1 MRIYSNYLDSE
12 KDAIETEALSCGMS
26 LSCFQKYCTLLYI
39 NIDPYT
45 RNNVL
50 PISALIKDMEKA
62 LSNLPHGTEFII
74 SSLFPPE
81 QWSNLSPSEKRTLAG
96 VLKSKVVR
104 DSTGYTII
112 GHKRGKINH
121 YKKL

>member
-12 KDAIETEALSCGMS
+12 KVAIETEALSCGMS
-26 LSCFQKYCTLLYI
+26 LSCFQKYCTLLYV
-39 NIDPYT
+39 NRDPNM
-45 RNNVL
+45 RNNGS
-50 PISALIKDMEKA
+50 PIPVLIKEMDKA
-62 LSNLPHGTEFII
+62 LVNLPNGTEFII

-96 VLKSKVVR
+96 VLKSKVTN
-104 DSTGYTII
+104 STGYIII

-121 YKKL
+121 YKKI